1 MTRSWNPN
9 DFPPSTDEQVQ
20 AAREAVARVRAAIAI
35 VVTRS
40 FGDQALDVVH
50 TWELSRKAMDDA
62 AERYQMPPIS
72 DEEWEIVT
80 DRRGGRVD
88 GPSS

>member
-1 MTRSWNPN
+1 M
-9 DFPPSTDEQVQ
+9 
-20 AAREAVARVRAAIAI
+20 
-35 VVTRS
+35 TRS
-40 FGDQALDVVH
+40 FGDQALDVVR
-50 TWELSRKAMDDA
+50 TWELSRKAMDEA

-80 DRRGGRVD
+80 DRRGGGVD